1 MSSSRFGILLL
12 IHDVHFQKLKG
23 HRENVLCSAS
33 QGSSRVRQVCWL
45 FHLQFSFLFR
55 STDPLLAFS
64 EIQWPSRECLVKRQ
78 VKRLSLPATA
88 AQIFETLI
96 VVLVVRDSYSVP
108 IRRRI

>member
-1 MSSSRFGILLL
+1 MFNAVPAKEVVESDRF
-12 IHDVHFQKLKG
+12 V
-23 HRENVLCSAS
+23 
-33 QGSSRVRQVCWL
+33 
-45 FHLQFSFLFR
+45 HLQFSFLFR